1 MKIICIGDSLTFG
14 YGVNLGNS
22 WVDLLRNKTKNEI
35 INKGVNGDTTTGML
49 SRFSTDVT
57 NHSPDM
63 VSIMAGTND
72 LLMGRDLNTIVDNI
86 LLMIKESTDNN
97 IIPIVIIPP
106 LTLPNLAKKRWY
118 STVNYD
124 FINSQIC
131 SLKDKLTSKCGE
143 LHIKLINFS
152 SIVPL
157 EEDYFSDGVHPN
169 EKGHTLMFN
178 KILSCLQD

>member
-14 YGVNLGNS
+14 YGVNLGTS
-22 WVDLLRNKTKNEI
+22 WVDLLRKETGNEI

-57 NHSPDM
+57 DYAPDM

-72 LLMGRDLNTIVDNI
+72 LLMGRNLETIVDNI
-86 LLMIKESTDNN
+86 LLMIKESKNNN
-97 IIPIVIIPP
+97 IAPLIIIPP
-106 LTLPNLAKKRWY
+106 LTLPNLAKKQWY
-118 STVNYD
+118 SNINYD

-131 SLKDKLTSKCGE
+131 YLKDKLTSKCNE
-143 LHIKLINFS
+143 FHVKLIDFS

-157 EEDYFSDGVHPN
+157 EEGYFLDGIHPN
-169 EKGHTLMFN
+169 EKGHTLMLN
-178 KILSCLQD
+178 KILSCL